1 MGRNCGH
8 GGGAAFSTKSKRKAN
23 GCMAA
28 FYHLFDFQHL
38 YFPSHHDLTNDPPSR
53 SKDLKLIQEQES
65 PPSTTY
71 KDKQSLNIPVS
82 MRVRTGTGTRSSRL
96 IATDTSTTSSAE
108 MCNSPGSKTPSLV
121 ARLMGLDLLPEK
133 TDLNHSLP
141 SLHTMT
147 HHGTSRLTSH
157 RLSKKDTRLGG
168 TRSLPESP
176 RVSSARRSDFDI
188 HRLSLQLNKREEFG
202 CSRLKQ
208 QEQEEIQSPRQILK
222 QIKES
227 VVTRRVVGMDITN
240 SVKNREARPLQDS
253 NELRRDTAVSCSPRT
268 RFSNKENKPSTSS
281 SFRPE
286 QTTHKSK
293 TKQRSKNRVKQ
304 KELIRPINQCKKA
317 KSRTR
322 FTQRPLKPSQTPDTR
337 NVTFL
342 SESTTEAKASN
353 HVHIKKFKKI
363 LKSSGDVDNNISITK
378 PPQKHVHRVPSPNI
392 KANETEENGPE
403 AARNYH
409 GSELCS
415 IVASYSSKRCSI
427 LREIASVEF
436 DHRLLETKKLEEE
449 EGEEIIAE
457 IERVIIEALVRE
469 TAHELILLQRRRG

>member
-1 MGRNCGH
+1 
-8 GGGAAFSTKSKRKAN
+8 
-23 GCMAA
+23 
-28 FYHLFDFQHL
+28 
-38 YFPSHHDLTNDPPSR
+38 
-53 SKDLKLIQEQES
+53 
-65 PPSTTY
+65 
-71 KDKQSLNIPVS
+71 

-96 IATDTSTTSSAE
+96 ITTDTSTTSSAE

-121 ARLMGLDLLPEK
+121 ARLMGLDLLPEQ

-176 RVSSARRSDFDI
+176 RVSSARRSDFDV
-188 HRLSLQLNKREEFG
+188 HRLSLQLNKENKREEFS
-202 CSRLKQ
+202 CSRLKLTKQ

-222 QIKES
+222 QIKERV

-240 SVKNREARPLQDS
+240 SVKNREARPLQ
-253 NELRRDTAVSCSPRT
+253 ELRRDTTVSCSPRT

-286 QTTHKSK
+286 QTTHKPK
-293 TKQRSKNRVKQ
+293 TKPKKVILVSMSKPSKEKQSKNRVKQ

-317 KSRTR
+317 KSQTR

-342 SESTTEAKASN
+342 SESTTEAKGSN

-363 LKSSGDVDNNISITK
+363 SKSSDDVDNNISITK
-378 PPQKHVHRVPSPNI
+378 PPQKHVNRVPSPNI

-415 IVASYSSKRCSI
+415 VVASYSSKRCSI

-457 IERVIIEALVRE
+457 TERVIIEALVRE
-469 TAHELILLQRRRG
+469 TAHELILLQRRRCDTTSEGKLSHH